1 MFVRNQN
8 QHIVSFVPGS
18 AQVMRNQKNPAAEV
32 VADLSNETMEQVR
45 PSDIDAL
52 VRLVEDKQVR
62 TVNKR
67 PG

>member
-1 MFVRNQN
+1 
-8 QHIVSFVPGS
+8 
-18 AQVMRNQKNPAAEV
+18 MRNQKNPAAEV